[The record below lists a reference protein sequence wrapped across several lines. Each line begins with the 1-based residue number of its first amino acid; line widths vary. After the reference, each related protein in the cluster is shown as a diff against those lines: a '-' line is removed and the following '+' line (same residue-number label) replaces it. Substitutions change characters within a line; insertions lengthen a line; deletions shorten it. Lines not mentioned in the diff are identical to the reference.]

1 MAMLNI
7 PSTVDDPQY
16 RYKMPRLVAKKEGR
30 GNGSKTCIV
39 NMGDVATALNR
50 P

>member
-16 RYKMPRLVAKKEGR
+16 RYKMPRLITKKEGR

-39 NMGDVATALNR
+39 NMGDVA
-50 P
+50 